1 MNKAKVKINKPIN
14 LDFSIL
20 GINKT
25 TIYEFFYDCIKPKYQ
40 DKASLCYMETY
51 SFIVS
56 IKREDVYEYIAN
68 NV

>member
-40 DKASLCYMETY
+40 DKANLCYMETY

-56 IKREDVYEYIAN
+56 IKREDVYEDITN